1 MNKRRE
7 SGKKTSHPGPTRT
20 LIGPFRQLIPLRG
33 LPLRGPLAVAELE
46 IIPDGGLETQGA
58 HITRIG
64 RYDDLKAGLDPHD
77 AFFQE
82 VESDQVLLPGFV
94 DAHTHICYAGSRAG
108 DYNLRQEGVSYQEI
122 ARRGGG
128 IWNSVLATRT
138 AGLPELTELTVSR
151 AAVMLRNG
159 ITTAEVKSGYG
170 LDPQEELK
178 ILRAIRDAGLRQ
190 AVDLVATCLAAH
202 VLPGDFT
209 GTSGEYLEYISD
221 HLLPAVQKEGL
232 GRRVDI
238 FIEKGA
244 FHPDEA
250 LRYLAKAKT
259 LGYDLTVHAD
269 QFTTGGSRVAVELGA
284 RSADH
289 LEASGDREIAMLGK
303 SATAAIVLPGASI
316 GLGTDFAPARRLLDA
331 GACLVLASDW
341 NPGSAPMG
349 DLLIAASLIGI
360 YEKLSSAEI
369 LAALCF
375 RAAHAL
381 GLDDRGTLAP
391 GFMADFVS
399 FPTSDYREIF
409 YHQGMMKPACVWKK
423 GVIVHRHV

>member
-1 MNKRRE
+1 MTQKTE
-7 SGKKTSHPGPTRT
+7 SGKQNSHPGSTRT

-33 LPLRGPLAVAELE
+33 LPLRGPLPPTVLE
-46 IIPDGGLETQGA
+46 IIPDGGIETQGA
-58 HITRIG
+58 RITRIG
-64 RYDDLKAGLDPHD
+64 KYEDLKSGMDQHD
-77 AFFQE
+77 AVFQD

-94 DAHTHICYAGSRAG
+94 DAHTHICFAGSRAG
-108 DYNLRQEGVSYQEI
+108 DYNLRQEGLSYQEI

-128 IWNSVLATRT
+128 IWNSVLATRS
-138 AGLPELTELTVSR
+138 ASLHELTELTISR
-151 AAVMLRNG
+151 AGAMLRNG

-170 LDPQEELK
+170 LDPDEELK
-178 ILRAIRDAGLRQ
+178 ILHAIRDAGLRQ

-202 VLPGDFT
+202 VLPGDFV
-209 GTSGEYLEYISD
+209 GTSGDYLEHIAD
-221 HLLPAVQKEGL
+221 HLLPEIRKEGL
-232 GRRVDI
+232 SRRADI

-250 LRYLAKAKT
+250 RQYLTKAKA
-259 LGYDLTVHAD
+259 LGFDLTVHAD
-269 QFTTGGSRVAVELGA
+269 QFTTGGSRVAVELCA

-289 LEASGDREIAMLGK
+289 LEASGDPEIEMVARSGV
-303 SATAAIVLPGASI
+303 AAIALPGASV
-316 GLGTDFAPARRLLDA
+316 GLGTAFAPARKLLDA

-369 LAALCF
+369 LAALSF

-381 GLDDRGTLAP
+381 GLDDRGMLAT
-391 GFMADFVS
+391 GLMADLVS

-423 GVIVHRHV
+423 GVLVHRHV